1 MSSRSPNGVKV
12 KTCLFFQ
19 YLLNGYTIYTVKESQ
34 RDLFMFLKINILKDI
49 VYTCAEYQ
57 SHIRKLKEEGY
68 TVIGYCRKSRSAT
81 ETIDKKILSLQ
92 EQIGKLKTRSL
103 VDKVYVSVNCDS
115 KESIMKRDLKN
126 NSSTLELK
134 VLDGNMQDL
143 IKYLLTAKKICLV
156 TIDSAGLTSDVGDLI
171 SFLRCHQLY

>member
-1 MSSRSPNGVKV
+1 M
-12 KTCLFFQ
+12 
-19 YLLNGYTIYTVKESQ
+19 
-34 RDLFMFLKINILKDI
+34 
-49 VYTCAEYQ
+49 
-57 SHIRKLKEEGY
+57 
-68 TVIGYCRKSRSAT
+68 
-81 ETIDKKILSLQ
+81 Q

-134 VLDGNMQDL
+134 DLDGNMQGNYNYGCLLSHWTLTFFLDL

-171 SFLRCHQLY
+171 SFLR